1 MFFFKEGTIKLMT
14 NFSLEKVKKKK
25 GKRNNILSE

>member
-14 NFSLEKVKKKK
+14 NFSLEKGKKK